1 MATTKKDPYLELHE
15 KFLYPLVRVV
25 SQGAEKVA
33 AGSGIVVYSK
43 PRKGE
48 DKYETFVLTN
58 HHVIKPL
65 IQVEE
70 NWDTSVGRDI
80 KRETRAEAL
89 IEFFGYEDTSWITD
103 AMAKRAN
110 VVAWDENKDLAL
122 VQLKATM
129 QVEHTASIIKPD
141 DIRKKLRIFSPVY
154 CVGCGL
160 GAPPLVTEGHIGGF
174 DVMIDNYPY
183 MLSTAPGIFGN
194 SGGAVM
200 LQETAEVIGVTAR
213 MPVIFLGFGGS
224 PITHMMFSVSP
235 TTVYQFLEEQIY
247 DFVVNPK
254 RSPAQC
260 EKERDK
266 RLKQAY
272 DAMVKGVSVSNED
285 ELEKEAE
292 FGTDNDDDS

>member
-1 MATTKKDPYLELHE
+1 MATTKKKEPYLELHE

-25 SQGAEKVA
+25 AQGEKGTA
-33 AGSGIVVYSK
+33 GGSGIVVYSK
-43 PRKGE
+43 PREGE

-58 HHVIKPL
+58 FHVIQPL
-65 IQVEE
+65 IKVKK
-70 NWDTSVGRDI
+70 NWDTSTGLDI
-80 KRETRAEAL
+80 KKETRSEAL
-89 IEFFGYEDTSWITD
+89 VEFFGYEDTSWIID

-110 VVAWDENKDLAL
+110 VVAWDAEKDLAL
-122 VQLKATM
+122 VQLQGTM
-129 QVEHTASIIKPD
+129 SVEHVAPIIKPAD
-141 DIRKKLRIFSPVY
+141 VRKKLRIFSPVY
-154 CVGCGL
+154 CVGCGM
-160 GAPPLVTEGHIGGF
+160 GAPPLVTDGHIGGF

-213 MPVIFLGFGGS
+213 MPVAFIGFGGS
-224 PITHMMFSVSP
+224 AITHMMYSVSP
-235 TTVYQFLEEQIY
+235 QTVYQFLEEQIY

-266 RLKQAY
+266 RKKQAY
-272 DAMVKGVSVSNED
+272 DAMIKGVTTPEEE
-285 ELEKEAE
+285 ELEAEAE
-292 FGTDNDDDS
+292 QAENDNS